1 MVLSDFRNEP
11 SSDFR
16 GNPEHRRRMKEA
28 LEEVKKELG
37 REYDLVIG
45 GKRIKTDDKLTSYN
59 PAQNDQAVGVFSKA
73 DKGLAEQAI
82 LTADGAFKS
91 WSRTAAEDRI
101 ALVVETA
108 RIIRERKYYYAA
120 WMVYEVGKSWA
131 EADADVA
138 EAIDFCEFYARD
150 MLRLAKPQP

>member
-1 MVLSDFRNEP
+1 MELSDFRNEP
-11 SSDFR
+11 ASDFR
-16 GNPEHRRRMKEA
+16 GNPEHLRRMKEA

-59 PAQNDQAVGVFSKA
+59 PAQKDQAVGVFSKA

-82 LTADGAFKS
+82 LAADQAFKS

-101 ALVVETA
+101 ALVAETA
-108 RIIRERKYYYAA
+108 RILRERKYYYAA
-120 WMVYEVGKSWA
+120 WMV
-131 EADADVA
+131 
-138 EAIDFCEFYARD
+138 
-150 MLRLAKPQP
+150 